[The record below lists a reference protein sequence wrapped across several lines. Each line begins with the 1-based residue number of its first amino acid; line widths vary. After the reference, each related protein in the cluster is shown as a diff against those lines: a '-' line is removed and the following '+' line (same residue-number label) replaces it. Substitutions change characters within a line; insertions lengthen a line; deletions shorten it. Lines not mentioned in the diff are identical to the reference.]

1 METKLNNGAIINF
14 HDIKNSH
21 SSRGRRLEIDFN
33 RYQDLLDDVQL
44 TDADR
49 TEFLYAL
56 WTIIVAF
63 IDLGFG
69 VHPTQ
74 KVVLPNDLDAEI
86 LSTVENYFK
95 NAA

>member
-14 HDIKNSH
+14 HATKNSR
-21 SSRGRRLEIDFN
+21 SARGRRLEIDFT
-33 RYQDLLDDVQL
+33 RYQDLLNDVQL

-74 KVVLPNDLDAEI
+74 KVILPNDLDAEI